1 MALYAGLAEN
11 EDQRKQFMGMILR
24 EFDMAEKAIVTIAG
38 QDFLLEDSPV
48 LSRSIRLRN
57 PYVDVLHQAQLNLVR
72 RWRLEPPS
80 GEGARGELLSAL
92 LHSVNAIAAGLQS
105 SG

>member
-1 MALYAGLAEN
+1 MALYAGLAQDD
-11 EDQRKQFMGMILR
+11 DQRKQFLGMILR
-24 EFDMAEKAIVTIAG
+24 EFDLAEKAIVTIAG
-38 QDFLLEDSPV
+38 QEVLLEDSPV

-57 PYVDVLHQAQLNLVR
+57 AYVDVLHQAQLNLLR
-72 RWRLEPPS
+72 RWRLDPPA
-80 GEGARGELLSAL
+80 GEGAKAELLSAL